1 MEVSCP
7 QGTGNSPWS
16 ESALCHAVSDADG
29 KFTFNKIPCGKF
41 LPIHI
46 YRHFSL

>member
-7 QGTGNSPWS
+7 QGTGNSPRS

-29 KFTFNKIPCGKF
+29 KFTFNKIPCGNF
-41 LPIHI
+41 LTIHI
-46 YRHFSL
+46 YHHFPL